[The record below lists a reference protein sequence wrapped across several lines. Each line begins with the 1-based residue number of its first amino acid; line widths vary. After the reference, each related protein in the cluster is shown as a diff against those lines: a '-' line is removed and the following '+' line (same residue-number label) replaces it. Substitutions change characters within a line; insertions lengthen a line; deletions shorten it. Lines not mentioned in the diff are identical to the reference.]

1 MTTKYYIARHCPRIT
16 ELPTANLIFNQY
28 GVTVFSISEEWVRDL
43 NKISGSYEE
52 VSEDIGR
59 WGTKHFGEVRAVVK
73 VTDDDPLSEDDEYA
87 LEQLEDGRTKVELPQ
102 ERYDAAIAFMKV
114 AAKLIIEDEYDRK
127 FLTLKAEESKLEQYL
142 WDAQITEANNL
153 EGETPLLNSIA
164 TTKGITVSEVAKSV
178 LAGNKTFN
186 EKVQTLYTA
195 MLALKKEF
203 QDCTTVRQLNV
214 LWQKYMGVAMP
225 YAQMLEEPDIYLEED
240 GNPKPVNP
248 GLQF

>member
-16 ELPTANLIFNQY
+16 ELPTANLTFNQY

-164 TTKGITVSEVAKSV
+164 TAKGIAVSEVASSI

-186 EKVQTLYTA
+186 DKVKALYDS
-195 MLALKKEF
+195 MLALKQEFKSCDTIKE
-203 QDCTTVRQLNV
+203 LNV
-214 LWQKYMGVAMP
+214 LWQKYMGVPMP
-225 YAQMLEEPDIYLEED
+225 FSQMVEEGLAEE
-240 GNPKPVNP
+240 GGVTPVVP
-248 GLQF
+248 AGLQF

>member
-28 GVTVFSISEEWVRDL
+28 GVTVFSIDEDWVRDL
-43 NKISGSYEE
+43 NKLSGSYEE
-52 VSEDIGR
+52 VTEDVGR
-59 WGTKHFGEVRAVVK
+59 WGVKHFGEVRAKVK
-73 VTDDDPLSEDDEYA
+73 VTDEDPLSEDDDYA
-87 LEQLEDGRTKVELPQ
+87 LEALDDGRTVVEMPQ

>member
-28 GVTVFSISEEWVRDL
+28 GVTVFSIENEWIRDL
-43 NKISGSYEE
+43 NKLSGSYEE
-52 VSEDIGR
+52 VSEDVGK
-59 WGTKHFGEVRAVVK
+59 WGVKHFGEVRAIVK
-73 VTDDDPLSEDDEYA
+73 VTNDDPLSEDEEYA
-87 LEQLEDGRTKVELPQ
+87 LEQLPDGRTKVELPQ
-102 ERYDAAIAFMKV
+102 ERYDAAISFMKP

-142 WDAQITEANNL
+142 WSTQVTEANNL

-164 TTKGITVSEVAKSV
+164 TAKGITVSEVATSV

-186 EKVQTLYTA
+186 EKVQALYDA
-195 MLALKKEF
+195 MLALKQEF
-203 QDCTTVRQLNV
+203 KSCATIRELNV
-214 LWQKYMGVAMP
+214 LWQKYMGVPMP
-225 YAQMLEEPDIYLEED
+225 YTQMVEEGLVNED
-240 GNPKPVNP
+240 GSPQYVKP

>member
-1 MTTKYYIARHCPRIT
+1 
-16 ELPTANLIFNQY
+16 
-28 GVTVFSISEEWVRDL
+28 
-43 NKISGSYEE
+43 
-52 VSEDIGR
+52 
-59 WGTKHFGEVRAVVK
+59 
-73 VTDDDPLSEDDEYA
+73 
-87 LEQLEDGRTKVELPQ
+87 
-102 ERYDAAIAFMKV
+102 
-114 AAKLIIEDEYDRK
+114 
-127 FLTLKAEESKLEQYL
+127 LTLKAEESKLEQYL

-225 YAQMLEEPDIYLEED
+225 YDQMLEEPDIYLEED